1 MNLNFEWDNKK
12 KRDVKALFLLSS
24 LRKRKLVFREK
35 VIRKDFKVRQMLNSN
50 QYAYF
55 ETLKVQK

>member
-24 LRKRKLVFREK
+24 LRKRKLAFREK
-35 VIRKDFKVRQMLNSN
+35 VKKKRF
-50 QYAYF
+50 
-55 ETLKVQK
+55 